1 MTTRTAA
8 ERREARRIEHREA
21 VAACPTQE
29 VLGRLGDKWVPLVLT
44 ALRGGPRR
52 HGELART
59 VAGARQKVLTQ
70 TLRGL
75 ERDGLVTRSV
85 TATMPVR
92 VDYALTPLGR
102 GLLGVV
108 DTVALWADEHVPA
121 LHAARGGYTIASGRN
136 ERGAGTETTTRPR

>member
-1 MTTRTAA
+1 M
-8 ERREARRIEHREA
+8 EHRAA

-44 ALRGGPRR
+44 ALRDGRR

-75 ERDGLVTRSV
+75 ERDGLVARTV
-85 TATMPVR
+85 TPGVPVR

-102 GLLGVV
+102 GLLDVV
-108 DTVALWADEHVPA
+108 GRGVALGGRARPR
-121 LHAARGGYTIASGRN
+121 AARGAPRLR
-136 ERGAGTETTTRPR
+136 RG

>member
-1 MTTRTAA
+1 VTTWTAA
-8 ERREARRIEHREA
+8 ERQETRRVEHRAA

-44 ALRGGPRR
+44 ALRDGPRR

-59 VAGARQKVLTQ
+59 LAGARQKVLTQ

-85 TATMPVR
+85 TAGMPVR

-102 GLLGVV
+102 SLLDVV
-108 DTVALWADEHVPA
+108 DVVSQWADEHVPA
-121 LHAARGGYTIASGRN
+121 LHAARRDHDA
-136 ERGAGTETTTRPR
+136 E

>member
-1 MTTRTAA
+1 VTTRTAA
-8 ERREARRIEHREA
+8 ERRESRRIEHRAA

-44 ALRGGPRR
+44 ALRHGPRR
-52 HGELART
+52 HAELARI

-85 TATMPVR
+85 TATVPVR

-102 GLLGVV
+102 SLLGVV
-108 DTVALWADEHVPA
+108 DTVSRWADEHVPA
-121 LHAARGGYTIASGRN
+121 LHAARSGY
-136 ERGAGTETTTRPR
+136 RPGV

>member
-1 MTTRTAA
+1 
-8 ERREARRIEHREA
+8 
-21 VAACPTQE
+21 

-44 ALRGGPRR
+44 ALRNGPRR

-85 TATMPVR
+85 TPGVPVR

-102 GLLGVV
+102 SLLDVV
-108 DTVALWADEHVPA
+108 DAVSVWADEHVPK
-121 LHAARGGYTIASGRN
+121 LYEARRTHD
-136 ERGAGTETTTRPR
+136 AG

>member
-1 MTTRTAA
+1 VTTRTAA
-8 ERREARRIEHREA
+8 ERQEARRIEHRAA

-52 HGELART
+52 HGELASA

-75 ERDGLVTRSV
+75 ERDGLVARSV
-85 TATMPVR
+85 TPEVPVR
-92 VDYALTPLGR
+92 VDYALTALGR
-102 GLLGVV
+102 SLLDVV
-108 DTVALWADEHVPA
+108 DVVSQWADQHVPA
-121 LHAARGGYTIASGRN
+121 LHAARRGYDST
-136 ERGAGTETTTRPR
+136 

>member
-1 MTTRTAA
+1 VTTRTAA
-8 ERREARRIEHREA
+8 ERRESRRIEHRAA

-44 ALRGGPRR
+44 ALRHGPRR
-52 HGELART
+52 HAELART

-85 TATMPVR
+85 TETVPLR

-102 GLLGVV
+102 SLLGVV
-108 DTVALWADEHVPA
+108 DTVSRWADEHVPA
-121 LHAARGGYTIASGRN
+121 LHAARSGD
-136 ERGAGTETTTRPR
+136 RPGV

>member
-1 MTTRTAA
+1 VTTRTAA
-8 ERREARRIEHREA
+8 ERQETRRVEHRAA

-44 ALRGGPRR
+44 ALRDSPRR

-59 VAGARQKVLTQ
+59 LAGARQKVLTQ

-85 TATMPVR
+85 TAGVPVR

-102 GLLGVV
+102 SLLDVV
-108 DTVALWADEHVPA
+108 DVVSQWADEHVPA
-121 LHAARGGYTIASGRN
+121 LHAARS
-136 ERGAGTETTTRPR
+136 EHDAG

>member
-1 MTTRTAA
+1 VTTWTAA
-8 ERREARRIEHREA
+8 ERQEARRTEHRAA

-44 ALRGGPRR
+44 ALRNGPRR

-85 TATMPVR
+85 TPGVPVR

-102 GLLGVV
+102 SLLDVV
-108 DTVALWADEHVPA
+108 DAVSVWADEHVPK
-121 LHAARGGYTIASGRN
+121 LHEARRIHDVG
-136 ERGAGTETTTRPR
+136 

>member
-1 MTTRTAA
+1 MTTLTAV
-8 ERREARRIEHREA
+8 ERREALRIEHQAA

-44 ALRGGPRR
+44 ALRDGPRR

-85 TATMPVR
+85 TPTVPVR

-102 GLLGVV
+102 SLLDVV
-108 DTVALWADEHVPA
+108 DAVSRWADEHVPA
-121 LHAARGGYTIASGRN
+121 LHAARSDH
-136 ERGAGTETTTRPR
+136 EAG

>member
-1 MTTRTAA
+1 VTTRTAA
-8 ERREARRIEHREA
+8 ERQEARRAQHRAA

-44 ALRGGPRR
+44 ALRDGPRR

-75 ERDGLVTRSV
+75 ERDGLVVRSV
-85 TATMPVR
+85 TPGVPVR

-102 GLLGVV
+102 SLLGVV
-108 DTVALWADEHVPA
+108 DAVSRWADEHVPA
-121 LHAARGGYTIASGRN
+121 LHEARRGYAAQVLPV
-136 ERGAGTETTTRPR
+136 E

>member
-8 ERREARRIEHREA
+8 ERQEVRRAEHRAA

-52 HGELART
+52 HGELARA

-75 ERDGLVTRSV
+75 ERDGLVARSV
-85 TATMPVR
+85 TATVPVR

-108 DTVALWADEHVPA
+108 DSVAQWADRHVPE
-121 LHAARGGYTIASGRN
+121 LHAARRDHDGG
-136 ERGAGTETTTRPR
+136 

>member
-1 MTTRTAA
+1 VTTRTAA
-8 ERREARRIEHREA
+8 ERQEARRAEHRAA

-44 ALRGGPRR
+44 ALRDGPRR

-75 ERDGLVTRSV
+75 ERDGLVARSV
-85 TATMPVR
+85 TPGMPVR

-102 GLLGVV
+102 SLLDVV
-108 DTVALWADEHVPA
+108 DTVSRWADEHVPA
-121 LHAARGGYTIASGRN
+121 LHEARRGYAAHVLSV
-136 ERGAGTETTTRPR
+136 E

>member
-1 MTTRTAA
+1 LVTTRTAA
-8 ERREARRIEHREA
+8 ERREARRIEHRAA

-44 ALRGGPRR
+44 ALREGPRR

-59 VAGARQKVLTQ
+59 LAGARQKVLTQ

-85 TATMPVR
+85 TATVPVR
-92 VDYALTPLGR
+92 VDYALTPLGQ
-102 GLLGVV
+102 GLLSVV
-108 DTVALWADEHVPA
+108 DMVAQWADEHIPA
-121 LHAARGGYTIASGRN
+121 LHAARRGYGTGRDA
-136 ERGAGTETTTRPR
+136 RR

>member
-1 MTTRTAA
+1 VTTRTAA
-8 ERREARRIEHREA
+8 ARQDARRAEHRAA
-21 VAACPTQE
+21 VAACPAQE

-44 ALRGGPRR
+44 ALRDGPRR

-85 TATMPVR
+85 TATVPAR

-108 DTVALWADEHVPA
+108 DTVAQWADRHVPD
-121 LHAARGGYTIASGRN
+121 LRAARRDHDGALT
-136 ERGAGTETTTRPR
+136 GAGAAVRRG

>member
-1 MTTRTAA
+1 VTTRTAA
-8 ERREARRIEHREA
+8 ERRESHRIEHRAA

-44 ALRGGPRR
+44 ALRHGPRR
-52 HGELART
+52 HAELART

-85 TATMPVR
+85 TETVPLR

-102 GLLGVV
+102 SLLGVV
-108 DTVALWADEHVPA
+108 DTVSRWADEHVPA
-121 LHAARGGYTIASGRN
+121 LHAARSGD
-136 ERGAGTETTTRPR
+136 RPGV

>member
-8 ERREARRIEHREA
+8 ERRDARRIEHSAA

-29 VLGRLGDKWVPLVLT
+29 VLGRLGDKWVPLVLV
-44 ALRGGPRR
+44 ALRDGPRR
-52 HGELART
+52 HGELARAL
-59 VAGARQKVLTQ
+59 AGARQKVLTQ

-85 TATMPVR
+85 TPGAPVR

-102 GLLGVV
+102 SLLEVV
-108 DTVALWADEHVPA
+108 DVVSRWADEHVPA
-121 LHAARGGYTIASGRN
+121 LHDARRGYDV
-136 ERGAGTETTTRPR
+136 ETADRR

>member
-1 MTTRTAA
+1 M
-8 ERREARRIEHREA
+8 EHRAE

-44 ALRGGPRR
+44 ALRDGRRR

-75 ERDGLVTRSV
+75 ERDGLVAVSR
-85 TATMPVR
+85 
-92 VDYALTPLGR
+92 
-102 GLLGVV
+102 
-108 DTVALWADEHVPA
+108 WADEHVPA
-121 LHAARGGYTIASGRN
+121 LHEARRGYDAGESGRGTPGGTN
-136 ERGAGTETTTRPR
+136 RWSVRGNLQPGT

>member
-8 ERREARRIEHREA
+8 ERRESRRIEHRAA

-44 ALRGGPRR
+44 ALRHGPRR
-52 HGELART
+52 HAELART

-85 TATMPVR
+85 TATVPVR

-102 GLLGVV
+102 SLLGVV
-108 DTVALWADEHVPA
+108 DTVSRWADEHVPA
-121 LHAARGGYTIASGRN
+121 LHAARSGD
-136 ERGAGTETTTRPR
+136 RPGV

>member
-1 MTTRTAA
+1 MAPEGAVVTTRTAA
-8 ERREARRIEHREA
+8 DRRDARRLEHRAA

-44 ALRGGPRR
+44 ALRDGPRR

-85 TATMPVR
+85 TPAVPVR

-102 GLLGVV
+102 SLLDVV
-108 DTVALWADEHVPA
+108 DVVTRWADRHVPA
-121 LHAARGGYTIASGRN
+121 LHAARRGHHEAVAASV
-136 ERGAGTETTTRPR
+136 ER

>member
-1 MTTRTAA
+1 VTTSTAA
-8 ERREARRIEHREA
+8 ERQEARRTEHRAA

-44 ALRGGPRR
+44 ALRDGPRR

-85 TATMPVR
+85 TPGVPVR

-102 GLLGVV
+102 SLLDVV
-108 DTVALWADEHVPA
+108 DAASVWADEHVPK
-121 LHAARGGYTIASGRN
+121 LYEARRIHD
-136 ERGAGTETTTRPR
+136 AG